1 MIPFSATS
9 LLHTLTPLLLASAEA
24 AEQGGGQSGA
34 SLIQTK
40 LATLPM
46 AGMFSLI
53 AFAFLATLI
62 VSKLSTRVGIPAIL
76 GVLLLGVIVTPD
88 AAILSPEGAET
99 LHVVSLSMLL
109 FYAGLSSNFTNLRQ
123 LLGYGLLL
131 AVGGVM
137 VSSVLFAAGIWVIS
151 HGTGSLVPGGV
162 GLPLSVCFLVASC
175 LGSTDAGATLSV
187 LRSVRRL
194 VPPHIK
200 TLVEFESSINDP
212 AAILFLLLVIGL
224 STQTAGQDVDSIHS
238 IAIQIQTFLKSI
250 GSGIMVGLILT
261 YVAQFILNSVLTSRD
276 QVLVVGMSL
285 AMASYG
291 ISTLLGGSGYIT
303 AFVTGAFL
311 SNNIY
316 KNPYITPELVENS
329 LEPFNT
335 MMELVVF
342 MLFGLLFDPSKLTS
356 YILPGVLM
364 SLMLMFIA
372 RPLSVI
378 VFKPF
383 SSLNQRETALVCW
396 CGLRGAVPLALS
408 YSVIHS
414 LPQISGITAEQARL
428 IGEEVQNL
436 IFVIVVTNLCL
447 QGFSLPKVCRWLGF
461 RELSD
466 AQLAA
471 SN

>member
-1 MIPFSATS
+1 
-9 LLHTLTPLLLASAEA
+9 
-24 AEQGGGQSGA
+24 
-34 SLIQTK
+34 
-40 LATLPM
+40 M
-46 AGMFSLI
+46 AGLFSVI
-53 AFAFLATLI
+53 ALAFLATLI
-62 VSKLSTRVGIPAIL
+62 VSKLSTRLGIPAIL
-76 GVLLLGVIVTPD
+76 GVLLLGVVITPD

-131 AVGGVM
+131 AIGGVM
-137 VSSVLFAAGIWVIS
+137 VSSVLFAAGIWLIS
-151 HGTGSLVPGGV
+151 HGLVSLAPGGV

-194 VPPHIK
+194 VPARIK

-224 STQTAGQDVDSIHS
+224 TTQTAGQAAGPTEY
-238 IAIQIQTFLKSI
+238 IAIQVQTFLKSI

-261 YVAQFILNSVLTSRD
+261 YVAQFILNNILTSRD

-316 KNPYITPELVENS
+316 NNPYITPELLDNS

-342 MLFGLLFDPSKLTS
+342 MLFGLLFDPSKLAA
-356 YILPGVLM
+356 YLVPGILM
-364 SLMLMFIA
+364 SLVLMVIA

-378 VFKPF
+378 ALSPF
-383 SSLNQRETALVCW
+383 SALNKRETALVCW

-408 YSVIHS
+408 YSVVKT
-414 LPQISGITAEQARL
+414 LPSIAGIGAGQAAL

-461 RELSD
+461 REPSE

-471 SN
+471 SD

>member
-1 MIPFSATS
+1 MITLPLTS
-9 LLHTLTPLLLASAEA
+9 VLQTLTPLLFAISEA
-24 AEQGGGQSGA
+24 GEQGAGQTDA
-34 SLIQTK
+34 SLIQAK

-46 AGMFSLI
+46 AGVFSLI
-53 AFAFLATLI
+53 SLAFLAALI
-62 VSKLSTRVGIPAIL
+62 VSKLSTRLGIPAIL

-109 FYAGLSSNFTNLRQ
+109 FYAGLNSCFTNLRQ

-137 VSSVLFAAGIWVIS
+137 VSSVLLAAGIWVIS
-151 HGTGSLVPGGV
+151 HGTVSLVPGEV
-162 GLPLSVCFLVASC
+162 GLPLSVCFLMASC

-187 LRSVRRL
+187 LRGVRRL
-194 VPPHIK
+194 VPPKIK
-200 TLVEFESSINDP
+200 ALVEFESSINDP
-212 AAILFLLLVIGL
+212 AAILCLLLVIGL
-224 STQTAGQDVDSIHS
+224 STNISGQDAGPIHS
-238 IAIQIQTFLKSI
+238 IAIQVQTFLKSI

-261 YVAQFILNSVLTSRD
+261 YLAQYILNSILVSRD
-276 QVLVVGMSL
+276 QVLVIGMSL

-316 KNPYITPELVENS
+316 KNPYITPELLENS

-342 MLFGLLFDPSKLTS
+342 MLFGLLFDPSKLAS
-356 YILPGVLM
+356 YILPGVLIG
-364 SLMLMFIA
+364 LVLMFVA

-378 VFKPF
+378 AFKPF

-408 YSVIHS
+408 YTVIHS
-414 LPQISGITAEQARL
+414 LPQISGITVEQASR

-436 IFVIVVTNLCL
+436 IFVIVVSNLCL
-447 QGFSLPKVCRWLGF
+447 QGFSLPRVCRWLGF
-461 RELSD
+461 REQND
-466 AQLAA
+466 AQLAM
-471 SN
+471 SD